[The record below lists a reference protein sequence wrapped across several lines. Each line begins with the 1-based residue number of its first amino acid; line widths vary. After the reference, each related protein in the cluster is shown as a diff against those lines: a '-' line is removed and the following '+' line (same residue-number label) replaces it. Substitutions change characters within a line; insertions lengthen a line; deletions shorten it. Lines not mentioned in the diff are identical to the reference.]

1 MKFFNRHEQSIEKF
15 HIELYC
21 ISQSHLFWN
30 IHLLDL
36 TRKGLSCNYEHNNI
50 VEHCVDL
57 K

>member
-50 VEHCVDL
+50 VEHWVDL